1 MNIFKKIKS
10 IFYIPKRLDSIE
22 NKLEKFEE
30 NLRTIIRL
38 VCDQQAL
45 MLRLANTNQETT
57 GRILHLEDKL
67 IKMEQLESLTSELDL
82 ILGPFDDDDDFIN

>member
-82 ILGPFDDDDDFIN
+82 ILAPFDDDDRS

>member
-1 MNIFKKIKS
+1 MNIFKKIKL
-10 IFYIPKRLDSIE
+10 IFSMPKRLDNIE

-82 ILGPFDDDDDFIN
+82 ILAPFDDDDDFIN